1 MTLSRETSAFTPH
14 NHASCVATVLNE
26 VETACRAKNLK
37 LTAVRRRVL
46 EILLEEHRA
55 LGAYDILKRLSKEG
69 LGSQPPVAYRA
80 LDFLIA
86 HGFAHKLQQKNAFI
100 ACHHP
105 DDLHHPAFMICS
117 DCGHVAEEVL
127 SHGSKALK
135 EAATRMGFSIHH
147 TNIEVEGIC
156 KSCDEQRPS

>member
-1 MTLSRETSAFTPH
+1 MTTTSKTSAFAPH
-14 NHASCVATVLNE
+14 NHASCISTTLRE
-26 VETACRAKNLK
+26 VETSCIAKK
-37 LTAVRRRVL
+37 LRLTPVRRRVL

-55 LGAYDILKRLSKEG
+55 LGAYDILERLSQEG
-69 LGSQPPVAYRA
+69 LGTQPPVAYRA

-117 DCGHVAEEVL
+117 DCGHVAEEDL
-127 SHGSKALK
+127 SHGSRALS
-135 EAATRMGFSIHH
+135 EAATRVGFSIHR

-156 KSCDEQRPS
+156 KSCDEQRPA